1 MQKAMG
7 VMEGI
12 QDKDYNFFGEQQIP
26 NSLTRDYFMSER
38 LRVDI

>member
-1 MQKAMG
+1 MQKAIA

-26 NSLTRDYFMSER
+26 QSLRETTS
-38 LRVDI
+38 

>member
-12 QDKDYNFFGEQQIP
+12 QDKVYNFFGEQQIP
-26 NSLTRDYFMSER
+26 QSLRDYFMSES